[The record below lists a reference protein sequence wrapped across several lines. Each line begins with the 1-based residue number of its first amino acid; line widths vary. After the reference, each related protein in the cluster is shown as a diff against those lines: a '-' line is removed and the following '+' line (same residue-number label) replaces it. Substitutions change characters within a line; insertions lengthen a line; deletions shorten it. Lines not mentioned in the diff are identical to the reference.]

1 MVLIGATNHPQLL
14 DEAAWRR
21 FDEVVEFSLP
31 DEELR
36 KSILK
41 KVSSSLHSDLDYQQ
55 LASQT
60 EGFSGSDLRMMIK
73 EAILSALM
81 DKRQTIGREDLGKG
95 IHMVRNRDA
104 IRHLNWL

>member
-1 MVLIGATNHPQLL
+1 MECTNHPQLL

-31 DEELR
+31 NEEMR
-36 KSILK
+36 KNILMNVTSSIRCT
-41 KVSSSLHSDLDYQQ
+41 LDYQQ

-60 EGFSGSDLRMMIK
+60 DGFSGSDLRMLVK
-73 EAILSALM
+73 EAILSSLM
-81 DKRQTIGREDLGKG
+81 DNRKTIGREDIEKG
-95 IHMVRNRDA
+95 IHMVKNRDA